1 MADSRRTG
9 TTRRTP
15 YRNNQSVRSSRNV
28 YVEGSA
34 ARRLQEMP
42 SYRPKETERNR
53 RVRRPEQKAETE
65 RQRQIRERAQA
76 EQRRKNR
83 ARANSMNRA
92 CLVLIMVAAVFILG
106 SSIYYLRLRSQI
118 VASMKNV
125 AAMESQ
131 LAELKEDN
139 DSYYSQVTSNVD
151 LSEIKKIAIG
161 QLGMK
166 YPGDDQILTYET
178 EGKSYVRQYQDVPT
192 TK

>member
-1 MADSRRTG
+1 MADSRRSG
-9 TTRRTP
+9 STRRTQ
-15 YRNNQSVRSSRNV
+15 YRNSRNIRGSRDI

-34 ARRLQEMP
+34 ARRLQEIP
-42 SYRPKETERNR
+42 TYRPKEADRNR
-53 RVRRPEQKAETE
+53 RVRKAAPKVEPEG
-65 RQRQIRERAQA
+65 QRLARERAQA
-76 EQRRKNR
+76 AQRQKNR

-92 CLVLIMVAAVFILG
+92 CLALIVIAAVFILG

-118 VASMKNV
+118 VASMKTV
-125 AAMESQ
+125 AAMESE
-131 LAELKEDN
+131 LSDLKEDN

-178 EGKSYVRQYQDVPT
+178 EGKSYVRQYQDVPAA
-192 TK
+192 K